1 MEFILVNMMWIL
13 YMLKWKMWPG
23 TISIF
28 AQKCPM
34 GGTAM
39 FAFLALAGD
48 LGGTVGPSMVVSFS
62 GMAGG
67 NLKIGL
73 LFALYSL

>member
-1 MEFILVNMMWIL
+1 
-13 YMLKWKMWPG
+13 
-23 TISIF
+23 
-28 AQKCPM
+28 
-34 GGTAM
+34 M

-48 LGGTVGPSMVVSFS
+48 MGATVGPSMVGRFS

-73 LFALYSL
+73 LFATIFPVVLIFVLCVLKRMVEKEWSVMMTETRTKRHSRI

>member
-1 MEFILVNMMWIL
+1 
-13 YMLKWKMWPG
+13 MWPG
-23 TISIF
+23 TISIS
-28 AQKCPM
+28 AQKCPT

-48 LGGTVGPSMVVSFS
+48 VGAMAGPSMVGRFS

-73 LFALYSL
+73 LVATIFPAVLIFGLFVLKKMVKTVK

>member
-1 MEFILVNMMWIL
+1 
-13 YMLKWKMWPG
+13 MWPG
-23 TISIF
+23 TISIS
-28 AQKCPM
+28 AHKCPT

-48 LGGTVGPSMVVSFS
+48 MGATVGPSMVGCFS
-62 GMAGG
+62 GMAGD

-73 LFALYSL
+73 LSATTFPVVLIFVLFVLKRMVKKE